1 MEEQTKKGRA
11 RQSAKFF
18 VWRENTL
25 KRKMKF
31 IEMFFLKKKLLFICN

>member
-31 IEMFFLKKKLLFICN
+31 IEMF